1 MHMPGEMPGNQIFLG
16 DKEIQQP
23 ILIYFMSKTGIKNQM
38 QLLLSTVVK
47 LSQHNEIS
55 RVGSHEKI

>member
-23 ILIYFMSKTGIKNQM
+23 ILIYFMSKTGIKKLDVAASQYCCEIE
-38 QLLLSTVVK
+38 ST
-47 LSQHNEIS
+47 
-55 RVGSHEKI
+55 